1 MALRLTVN
9 RSAACLLDSPEATNC
24 ATARSDAVSSPVPDR
39 RCPAAD
45 AGELAIGAFEIRLGA
60 DPLKNA
66 PRFGCPIGDGLALAE
81 PGQDEAMSGGKA
93 RGLEGLGKRRRYRR
107 RLVEGL
113 QRRVGV
119 VTVGFRQAADAAGA
133 HQCRVPA
140 ELAGRMFDEGIALFL
155 ERFQPDV
162 DADHALPVS
171 RQQIVDY
178 WTRRDREIIAA
189 RSS

>member
-1 MALRLTVN
+1 
-9 RSAACLLDSPEATNC
+9 
-24 ATARSDAVSSPVPDR
+24 
-39 RCPAAD
+39 
-45 AGELAIGAFEIRLGA
+45 
-60 DPLKNA
+60 LKNA
-66 PRFGCPIGDGLALAE
+66 PRFGCPIGDGLVLAE
-81 PGQDEAMSGGKA
+81 PGQDETMSGGKA

-119 VTVGFRQAADAAGA
+119 VTVGFRQAADMSGA

-140 ELAGRMFDEGIALFL
+140 ELAGRMFDEGIALFP